1 MKPVVAALA
10 MLICSGLTIKNN
22 TMSTIERN
30 KEIVRKLYEE
40 SLNKGNLALLQDLF
54 AADFTGPQGEK
65 GPAGFRAFVEP
76 LLKAVP
82 DIHYTIKDLV
92 AEDDKVMI
100 NWTWQG
106 TQTGPFRNAP
116 ATGKWLTND
125 GMAIF
130 VLKDGKIVSAETLTD
145 RLGFWQ
151 GTGLLAANLATLIT
165 PQKEEVDFIDKFFIP
180 ADAIDEFH
188 ERTTISRNFLKTL
201 PGFITDVA
209 YERKDEQ
216 GNLICITIAR
226 WANMQAVGKAKEAV
240 QAEYKRVGFDPM
252 AMMKRL
258 NITMDRGL
266 YSIWDGH

>member
-1 MKPVVAALA
+1 
-10 MLICSGLTIKNN
+10 
-22 TMSTIERN
+22 MSTIERN
-30 KEIVRKLYEE
+30 KEIVRKLFEE
-40 SLNKGNLALLQDLF
+40 SLNKGNLALLPDLF

-106 TQTGPFRNAP
+106 TQTGLFRNAP

-125 GMAIF
+125 GMAVF
-130 VLKDGKIVSAETLTD
+130 VLKDGKIERSETLTD

-151 GTGLLAANLATLIT
+151 GVGLLPANLASLVG
-165 PQKEEVDFIDKFFIP
+165 PRKDEVDFIDKFFIP
-180 ADAIDEFH
+180 AGAIDEFH
-188 ERTTISRNFLKTL
+188 QRTTISRNFLKTL
-201 PGFITDVA
+201 SGFMADAA

-216 GNLICITIAR
+216 GNLICVTVAR
-226 WANMQAVGKAKEAV
+226 WANMEAVSKAKEAV
-240 QAEYKRVGFDPM
+240 QEEYRKEGFDPM

-258 NITMDRGL
+258 NITLDRGL
-266 YSIWDGH
+266 YTTWDGQ